1 MGFLSKIV
9 QGIKKTK
16 DSIDKKLFFAFSARE
31 INDDFYEDL
40 EEALLGADVG
50 ISASEAVIE
59 EMKDRVFKQKI
70 KRSEDAK
77 QILKDVLV
85 DQIDFETVPYTY
97 PLVILM
103 SGVNGVGKT
112 TSLGKLA
119 HLFLEQGKSVVIAA
133 ADTFRAAASEQLEV
147 WGERAGV
154 RVIRHNEGADPA
166 AVVFD
171 AISSAK
177 AKNTD
182 VILID
187 TAGRLHNKKNLME
200 ELKKICRV
208 VTRELPEA
216 DFRTYLVLD
225 ATTGQNAVAQ
235 AEIFSQATDTDGIV
249 LTKLDGTAKGG
260 VVIAICEELELP
272 VLYVGVGEKIDDL
285 IPFDAKEFVDAL
297 I

>member
-112 TSLGKLA
+112 TAVGKIA